1 MFQQII
7 SHTPLYVWFILA
19 ALIYRGILASTDR
32 EMSFG
37 KLLILPVIMPL
48 LALQDIANKFGLN
61 ALTLAAWMAGA
72 ALAGVVTWGLFA
84 NRISASAQPGKWMVR
99 GSWVPLGVMMAVFA
113 TKYAA
118 AILLAI
124 SPQLRHDT
132 LAIAFLCAL
141 FGCFNGIFFGRLARD
156 VGGWQQLRG
165 TAPAALGAA

>member
-1 MFQQII
+1 MIAQII
-7 SHTPLYVWFILA
+7 SHTPIYVWVILA

-37 KLLILPVIMPL
+37 KLLILPAIMPL
-48 LALQDIANKFGLN
+48 LALQDIANKFGLSG
-61 ALTLAAWMAGA
+61 LTLAAWGAGA
-72 ALAGVVTWGLFA
+72 ALAGAVTWGLFA
-84 NRISASAQPGKWMVR
+84 NRISAGQNGKWLVR

-118 AILLAI
+118 AIMLAI

-156 VGGWQQLRG
+156 INGWQQLRG
-165 TAPAALGAA
+165 AATPALGAA